1 MSRLELKVSR
11 VLLVPFWSF
20 MGSGWAGA
28 DLCMAEEAGLGRD
41 TGKGWMVVLS
51 EEPEVCGSRCFT
63 RREH

>member
-1 MSRLELKVSR
+1 
-11 VLLVPFWSF
+11 
-20 MGSGWAGA
+20 
-28 DLCMAEEAGLGRD
+28 MAEEAGLGRD